1 MASLGQELKKQR
13 ESRNISID
21 EMASSTKIVGR
32 YLEALE
38 QDRFD
43 AMPGGFFVKGILR
56 TYAAYVGLDEN
67 EVVEK
72 YREAGVLDE
81 PAKAR
86 APAPRVTPDAAE
98 KRKIMPWVI
107 AGVAVLVLVAVFL
120 ILSRPR
126 RPRAT
131 PPVTKP
137 AVTLPQT
144 QSRTEPAPAA
154 VEKTAPPIEK
164 PAPPP
169 VKEELR
175 GLTMDISFQE
185 QTWLQ
190 VYADGTLKVY
200 GLFQPGE
207 KAQVQAEKEILVAV
221 VGNAGGMAF
230 LLNGQP
236 GKILGRTGEVLNN
249 VRINLDNIKDFIRG
263 KDSPGPSD

>member
-43 AMPGGFFVKGILR
+43 AMPGGFFVKGILG
-56 TYAAYVGLDEN
+56 TYARYVGLDET
-67 EVVEK
+67 EIFEK
-72 YREAGVLDE
+72 YREAGVLE
-81 PAKAR
+81 EEAR
-86 APAPRVTPDAAE
+86 TKAPAARPLPDAGG

-107 AGVAVLVLVAVFL
+107 AGVSVLVVIAVFSV
-120 ILSRPR
+120 LSRSR
-126 RPRAT
+126 RPRITRHAPQPAATLPQARTKTT
-131 PPVTKP
+131 PPV
-137 AVTLPQT
+137 
-144 QSRTEPAPAA
+144 
-154 VEKTAPPIEK
+154 EK
-164 PAPPP
+164 PAPAP
-169 VKEELR
+169 VKAEWK

-190 VYADGTLKVY
+190 IYADGALKIY
-200 GLFQPGE
+200 GLFPPGE

-221 VGNAGGMAF
+221 VGNAGGMTF

-236 GKILGRTGEVLNN
+236 GKVLGRTGEVLNN
-249 VRINLDNIKDFIRG
+249 VRINVDNIKDFLRG